1 MIGKLMKDWAGN
13 LKRGE
18 VCACFVF
25 AVLFAWAVLLPE
37 LGKFGLKQVALFSI
51 GLSIVSASVLVAICD
66 QIKQINRKE
75 RVAARRSSKQVR
87 IAFLLCFAAL
97 EVSFLAVLLSNW
109 PGFCSTDSNDIV
121 NQVLGVS
128 EWSTWHRYDGL
139 ANHHPIF
146 YTFLVWVVFQ
156 ATAFF
161 GSVDLSI
168 GIFLFLQMTVAAL
181 VLSWCISVF
190 VRLGFGKRYILAAF
204 AFMLFNPIL
213 ANYSVTM
220 WKDVLFSCCALF
232 LIVRLYSLLFH
243 GEKKHIG
250 RTLLVACLLL
260 TFLRSNG
267 FVVVGATLLVLF
279 AIEPDLRKK
288 VAAVGAAVL
297 CAFLVVQGPLLSIMG
312 VQKGHFSESVGI
324 PLQQIAA
331 TVQKGGHINEE
342 QEEFI
347 NRVLPME
354 AMRDSYNP
362 QTPNPIK
369 FHESFDDAFLEE
381 HKIEF
386 LVTWASMLPDNLGIY
401 VKAWIDE
408 TQGYWNPGY
417 PSWLV
422 TNSTLYE
429 QAPRDYLGFDW
440 DPGFLAQK
448 LIAALPVPFSS
459 GTLIWAV
466 AALVFVGCVG
476 LEKKKRARC
485 LVCVMP
491 LIALLATLFV
501 AAPAVGDYRY
511 IFAFNLALP
520 FVLPIA
526 CLVKAGRPKA

>member
-161 GSVDLSI
+161 GSIDLSI

-267 FVVVGATLLVLF
+267 FMVVGATLLVLF
-279 AIEPDLRKK
+279 VIEPDLRKK
-288 VAAVGAAVL
+288 VAAVGAAVF

-331 TVQKGGHINEE
+331 TVHKGGHINEE

-386 LVTWASMLPDNLGIY
+386 LVTWASMLPSNLGIY

-408 TQGYWNPGY
+408 TQ
-417 PSWLV
+417 
-422 TNSTLYE
+422 
-429 QAPRDYLGFDW
+429 R
-440 DPGFLAQK
+440 
-448 LIAALPVPFSS
+448 
-459 GTLIWAV
+459 
-466 AALVFVGCVG
+466 
-476 LEKKKRARC
+476 
-485 LVCVMP
+485 
-491 LIALLATLFV
+491 
-501 AAPAVGDYRY
+501 
-511 IFAFNLALP
+511 
-520 FVLPIA
+520 
-526 CLVKAGRPKA
+526 

>member
-161 GSVDLSI
+161 GSIDLSI

-204 AFMLFNPIL
+204 AYAVQPD
-213 ANYSVTM
+213 SR
-220 WKDVLFSCCALF
+220 K
-232 LIVRLYSLLFH
+232 LLGDH
-243 GEKKHIG
+243 VEG
-250 RTLLVACLLL
+250 
-260 TFLRSNG
+260 
-267 FVVVGATLLVLF
+267 
-279 AIEPDLRKK
+279 
-288 VAAVGAAVL
+288 
-297 CAFLVVQGPLLSIMG
+297 
-312 VQKGHFSESVGI
+312 
-324 PLQQIAA
+324 
-331 TVQKGGHINEE
+331 
-342 QEEFI
+342 
-347 NRVLPME
+347 
-354 AMRDSYNP
+354 
-362 QTPNPIK
+362 
-369 FHESFDDAFLEE
+369 
-381 HKIEF
+381 
-386 LVTWASMLPDNLGIY
+386 
-401 VKAWIDE
+401 
-408 TQGYWNPGY
+408 
-417 PSWLV
+417 
-422 TNSTLYE
+422 
-429 QAPRDYLGFDW
+429 
-440 DPGFLAQK
+440 
-448 LIAALPVPFSS
+448 
-459 GTLIWAV
+459 
-466 AALVFVGCVG
+466 
-476 LEKKKRARC
+476 C
-485 LVCVMP
+485 LV
-491 LIALLATLFV
+491 
-501 AAPAVGDYRY
+501 
-511 IFAFNLALP
+511 
-520 FVLPIA
+520 
-526 CLVKAGRPKA
+526 